1 MKKPSLVEL
10 IVKAWTLGFPMYWPE
25 SGTIESMNK
34 AQKTLKVKVGDAIRN
49 DVTWTDPV
57 LPREGSKCLLIAR
70 NNKAER
76 YTAFA
81 FEKVDEI
88 KTKIADT
95 VEVDISKDQVFVNFN
110 NLIKVS
116 ITPTGFLLDL
126 GGKKLTIIGD
136 VEQTGNFKTTG
147 KVDAKMEVTAFSETP
162 ASVALS
168 THLTDYVDTPV
179 GAAVTSKPKAGT

>member
-1 MKKPSLVEL
+1 MTKPSLIEL
-10 IVKAWTLGFPMYWPE
+10 IVKAWTLGFPVFWPE
-25 SGTIESMNK
+25 SGIVDSVDK
-34 AQKTLKVKVGDAIRN
+34 VKKTLKIKIGSDIRN
-49 DVTWTDPV
+49 DVTWIDPV
-57 LPREGSKCLLIAR
+57 TPQEGSKCLLVAR

-81 FEKVDEI
+81 FEKVDEV

-116 ITPTGFLLDL
+116 ITATGFLLDL
-126 GGKKLTIIGD
+126 GGKKFTIIGD

>member
-1 MKKPSLVEL
+1 MTKPSLIEL
-10 IVKAWTLGFPMYWPE
+10 IVKAWTLGFPVFWPE
-25 SGTIESMNK
+25 SGIVDSVDKVN
-34 AQKTLKVKVGDAIRN
+34 KTLKIKVGSDIRN
-49 DVTWTDPV
+49 DVTWIDPV
-57 LPREGSKCLLIAR
+57 IPREGSKCLLVAR

-81 FEKVDEI
+81 FEKIDEV

-116 ITPTGFLLDL
+116 ITPTGFSLDL
-126 GGKKLTIIGD
+126 NGKTLKIIGD
-136 VEQTGNFKTTG
+136 VEQTGNFKTSG
-147 KVDAKMEVTAFSETP
+147 KVDAKMEVTAFAEAP
-162 ASVALS
+162 NSVGLS

-179 GAAVTSKPKAGT
+179 GPAVTSKPKGGT